1 MQLPLCSF
9 NPFDLIHL
17 NLFSFHNFCMLRLD
31 FLYFFLCLL
40 FLLLRWSLLIFAIN
54 FNFEFIYI
62 YMYIVFLVANFAWS
76 GCRVVS
82 LLCPHL
88 LLFIYVCGG
97 TDCAPWFMP
106 GTFYGYF
113 VGNLLTSLL
122 TTVCSAHRLFGPAR
136 PGPTPSPKLPAWCA
150 GQYADGQLSEH

>member
-1 MQLPLCSF
+1 
-9 NPFDLIHL
+9 
-17 NLFSFHNFCMLRLD
+17 MLRLD

-62 YMYIVFLVANFAWS
+62 YIVFLVANFAWS

-97 TDCAPWFMP
+97 TDCAP
-106 GTFYGYF
+106 
-113 VGNLLTSLL
+113 
-122 TTVCSAHRLFGPAR
+122 
-136 PGPTPSPKLPAWCA
+136 
-150 GQYADGQLSEH
+150 